1 MEISPSSRLAC
12 LSPLCSRCNGFGLIE
27 ILIALVITAIG
38 LLGMASLQGKAQ
50 LAEMESYQ
58 RAQALILLQD
68 MAGRLRANRAGRAA
82 YLTQVGYGSSFNDTA
97 SCGNPSGK
105 TQAEVDLSCWH
116 NALLG
121 AAEISSGGTTVGAM
135 LGGHGCI
142 VDDDADD
149 SDPRLE
155 GLGFIVSVSWQGLN
169 DISVSGTD
177 ARSVSS
183 CGTGLYG
190 SESRRRV
197 ISIPVRFINVN
208 PDIGG
213 GS

>member
-1 MEISPSSRLAC
+1 M
-12 LSPLCSRCNGFGLIE
+12 IE
-27 ILIALVITAIG
+27 VLIALVITAVG

-121 AAEISSGGTTVGAM
+121 ASEISSGGASVGAM

-149 SDPRLE
+149 GNQFEE
-155 GLGFIVSVSWQGLN
+155 GLGFIVSVSWQGMN

-177 ARSVSS
+177 ARSASN

-197 ISIPVRFINVN
+197 MSIPVRFIYLDQNFN
-208 PDIGG
+208 P

>member
-1 MEISPSSRLAC
+1 
-12 LSPLCSRCNGFGLIE
+12 
-27 ILIALVITAIG
+27 
-38 LLGMASLQGKAQ
+38 
-50 LAEMESYQ
+50 
-58 RAQALILLQD
+58 
-68 MAGRLRANRAGRAA
+68 
-82 YLTQVGYGSSFNDTA
+82 
-97 SCGNPSGK
+97 
-105 TQAEVDLSCWH
+105 
-116 NALLG
+116 
-121 AAEISSGGTTVGAM
+121 M

-155 GLGFIVSVSWQGLN
+155 GNGFIVSVSWQGLN
-169 DISVSGTD
+169 DISVSGSD
-177 ARSVSS
+177 ARSASS

-190 SESRRRV
+190 TEARRRV

>member
-1 MEISPSSRLAC
+1 MPSRHY
-12 LSPLCSRCNGFGLIE
+12 GFGLIE
-27 ILIALVITAIG
+27 VLIALVITAVG

-121 AAEISSGGTTVGAM
+121 AAEISSGGANVGAM

-142 VDDDADD
+142 IDDDADD
-149 SDPRLE
+149 ADPRLE
-155 GLGFIVSVSWQGLN
+155 GNGFIVSVSWQGMN
-169 DISVSGTD
+169 DISVSGSD
-177 ARSVSS
+177 ARSASS

-190 SESRRRV
+190 TESRRRV
-197 ISIPVRFINVN
+197 ISVPVRFINVN
-208 PDIGG
+208 SDIGG

>member
-1 MEISPSSRLAC
+1 M
-12 LSPLCSRCNGFGLIE
+12 CSRCGGFGLIE
-27 ILIALVITAIG
+27 VLIALVITAVG

-121 AAEISSGGTTVGAM
+121 AAEISSGGATVGAM

-177 ARSVSS
+177 ARSASS